1 MTYGEIPWVDKG
13 IYKEICHWK
22 PQSYSQIKTVITN
35 VNYFYTTY
43 IVVQLYRLLGT
54 VTSDTQEAIIAGR
67 LILSLLEMKVSYF
80 KESYLNLLEHVS
92 NVLHFSEMIF
102 FSFLNFYLN
111 SS

>member
-1 MTYGEIPWVDKG
+1 MNY
-13 IYKEICHWK
+13 
-22 PQSYSQIKTVITN
+22 
-35 VNYFYTTY
+35 YFYTTY

-54 VTSDTQEAIIAGR
+54 VASDTQEGIIAIK

-80 KESYLNLLEHVS
+80 VLKNLTLLQHVC
-92 NVLHFSEMIF
+92 NGHFSEVIF